1 MYMPLEQK
9 DSDMYHLPYVGL
21 FLVNEG
27 PVPVEAEGTARPQ
40 IF

>member
-1 MYMPLEQK
+1 MPLEQK
-9 DSDMYHLPYVGL
+9 YSDMYRLPNVGL

-27 PVPVEAEGTARPQ
+27 PVPMEAEGTARPQ